1 VIRSFRNKEAEAIFH
16 GLSSRRFQEVQR
28 IAQRK
33 LKQLNAAA
41 QLRDLAMF
49 PGNHLEALKG
59 NRRGQYSIRIN
70 DQYRICFAWSESDA
84 YDVEITD
91 YH

>member
-1 VIRSFRNKEAEAIFH
+1 MIRSFRDKQTEAIFH
-16 GLSSRRFQEVQR
+16 GLSSRQFQEIQR

-41 QLRDLAMF
+41 QPRDLAMF

-59 NRRGQYSIRIN
+59 NRRGQY
-70 DQYRICFAWSESDA
+70 
-84 YDVEITD
+84 
-91 YH
+91 